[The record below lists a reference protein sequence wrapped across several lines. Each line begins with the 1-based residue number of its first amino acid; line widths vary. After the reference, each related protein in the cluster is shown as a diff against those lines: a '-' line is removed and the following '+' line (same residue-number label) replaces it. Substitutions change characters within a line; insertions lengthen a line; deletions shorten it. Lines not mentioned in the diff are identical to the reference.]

1 MTNGTREQ
9 MDNITREQLAGDA
22 RRVLDD
28 VQALLS
34 QAAESTG
41 QQAQDLRSRAAEQLK
56 RAQARLGELQHGA
69 VERSRAAAN
78 ATDDWVHMHPWGAV
92 GLGAGVGFLIGLLV
106 ARR

>member
-1 MTNGTREQ
+1 MTNET
-9 MDNITREQLAGDA
+9 MTNVSREQLAGDA
-22 RRVLDD
+22 RQVLDD
-28 VQALLS
+28 VQALLA
-34 QAAESTG
+34 QAAESSG

-56 RAQARLGELQHGA
+56 RAQARLGELQHA
-69 VERSRAAAN
+69 TAERSRAAMH